1 MCLCVWIHVFEFVCV
16 HACVGACLCAV
27 PVRRACVSVPMTA
40 SCRQCVRA
48 RVRACEHA
56 CVLLSVSWRDAISVP
71 AVVVPCMIICF
82 FWSFLGGPFGGPNPA
97 TKVRSLTVSERTFGA
112 KFGPCSGPLFLT
124 AFGCCLVPR
133 GAARDRSRKQC
144 LLEKKQGILRGKA
157 WAITGAHAAT
167 SGLQAFCTE
176 LIMQLSLS
184 PLPIHCHTPRVAVRR
199 SVPSGWSRLDAVA
212 RMLRFHHGSVV
223 ASCIQH

>member
-1 MCLCVWIHVFEFVCV
+1 
-16 HACVGACLCAV
+16 
-27 PVRRACVSVPMTA
+27 MTA

-71 AVVVPCMIICF
+71 AVVVSCMIVCF
-82 FWSFLGGPFGGPNPA
+82 FGSFLGGPFGGPNPA

-144 LLEKKQGILRGKA
+144 LLEKKTRNSPRQGLGNYRCSCGHIWTASILHGTYHAVEPVATAYTLPHATGGRKAICSFWLESPGRCRKNVTLPPWKCRGQLHP
-157 WAITGAHAAT
+157 T
-167 SGLQAFCTE
+167 
-176 LIMQLSLS
+176 LIPM
-184 PLPIHCHTPRVAVRR
+184 AV
-199 SVPSGWSRLDAVA
+199 SSAVC
-212 RMLRFHHGSVV
+212 S
-223 ASCIQH
+223 